1 MGFSWVF
8 LTRLYKITPSVPK
21 FLTSQ
26 LSTQNVD
33 YSPIAKVRVVSQT
46 NSITLSRLERR
57 GDPRRAVKVA
67 DGLSEMY
74 LDPTQI
80 WEHEDM
86 TEDDVLGQNSNPSI
100 LAISGVSDVISSKEY
115 ARARKMMVLKQ
126 RISARLEKMYADLV
140 SSGQITY
147 SDGGNV
153 FTSAFVAP
161 TNYTLATTTKIVSD
175 LEDMILNM
183 KAAGFIP
190 AFIIVSPSVARALWD
205 NTQFNKAVD
214 KMTFNLAQMNQTA
227 SNIAY
232 GQLLAS
238 IVNLPP
244 IYVYDGQY
252 VDDNGAVQHFFNDKM
267 IIVSKDAIGT
277 GYGAFVNFNIDISGN
292 PIMGDVFSW
301 EDKPEDGHALYLNVT
316 SRPLPYIVNSNGLKI
331 YNVTIS

>member
-21 FLTSQ
+21 FLTAQ

-46 NSITLSRLERR
+46 NSITLSRLGRR
-57 GDPRRAVKVA
+57 GDTRQAVKVS

-74 LDPTQI
+74 LDPAQI

-86 TEDDVLGQNSNPSI
+86 TEDDVLGQNANPSL

-115 ARARKMMVLKQ
+115 ARARKMTILKQ
-126 RISARLEKMYADLV
+126 RISARLEKMYADLI
-140 SSGQITY
+140 STGQITY

-153 FTSAFVAP
+153 FTSAFVTP
-161 TNYTLATTTKIVSD
+161 SNYTLSSSTKIVSD
-175 LEDMILNM
+175 LEDIVLNM
-183 KAAGFIP
+183 KASGFIP
-190 AFIIVSPSVARALWD
+190 SFIIVSPSVARALWD

-214 KMTFNLAQMNQTA
+214 KMTFNLAQMNQST

-244 IYVYDGQY
+244 IYVYDAQY
-252 VDDNGAVQHFFNDKM
+252 VDDNGTVQHFFDNKM
-267 IIVSKDAIGT
+267 IVVSKDAVGT
-277 GYGAFVNFNIDISGN
+277 GYGAFVNFNVDASGN
-292 PIMGDVFSW
+292 PIMGDVFAW
-301 EDKPEDGHALYLNVT
+301 EDKPEDGHALYLNVA
-316 SRPLPYIVNSNGLKI
+316 SRPLPYIVNAHGVKI
-331 YNVTIS
+331 YNVTVS